1 MNTTSG
7 FTDVSTACFYLT
19 SDIYVY
25 KMFVHSILL
34 TDENL
39 SALRHQL
46 KNPAVRHITKILVTT
61 HSTFIH
67 QFQSL
72 CDEIVQKVSEATSN
86 IEFLQVIKQPCAI
99 LECVVDPDE
108 IAKHIPQI
116 INLFRFIWM
125 ESPYYNSE
133 ARITNLFKAL
143 SNQIIIL
150 CRTYIKL
157 DELFEGE
164 TKKALG
170 EFSKCID
177 CCKKYR
183 EIYDVMAEAHNDK
196 NPGSWELDTGSIFNY
211 IDSFVQRCFD
221 MLDVC
226 NCMIIFGR

>member
-1 MNTTSG
+1 MYVCMSWR
-7 FTDVSTACFYLT
+7 YLN
-19 SDIYVY
+19 
-25 KMFVHSILL
+25 KFLF

-39 SALRHQL
+39 SALGYQL
-46 KNPAVRHITKILVTT
+46 KNPAVHHITKILVTT

-67 QFQSL
+67 QFQAL
-72 CDEIVQKVSEATSN
+72 CDEIVQKVNEATSN
-86 IEFLQVIKQPCAI
+86 IEYLQVIKQPCAV

-150 CRTYIKL
+150 CRTYIQL
-157 DELFEGE
+157 DELFDGE

-170 EFSKCID
+170 EFTKCID

-183 EIYDVMAEAHNDK
+183 EIYDVMAEAHNDVK
-196 NPGSWELDTGSIFNY
+196 PRSWELSSI
-211 IDSFVQRCFD
+211 ISTH
-221 MLDVC
+221 LC
-226 NCMIIFGR
+226 NAALICWTCVTAWLYLEGIIISENRGFLS

>member
-1 MNTTSG
+1 M
-7 FTDVSTACFYLT
+7 
-19 SDIYVY
+19 
-25 KMFVHSILL
+25 ILFA
-34 TDENL
+34 DENL
-39 SALRHQL
+39 NALLYQL

-67 QFQSL
+67 QFQIL
-72 CDEIVQKVSEATSN
+72 CDEIVQKIAEATSN
-86 IEFLQVIKQPCAI
+86 IEYLQVIKQPCAV

-108 IAKHIPQI
+108 ISIYVPQI
-116 INLFRFIWM
+116 INLFRFIWQ

-133 ARITNLFKAL
+133 TRITNLFKAL

-150 CRTYIKL
+150 CKIYIKL
-157 DELFEGE
+157 ESLFEGQ
-164 TKKALG
+164 TKKAMV

-183 EIYDVMAEAHNDK
+183 EIYDLMVEAHNEVKPD
-196 NPGSWELDTGSIFNY
+196 SWNLDTGAIFNY

-226 NCMIIFGR
+226 NCMIIFGRLAKSFPLRSV

>member
-1 MNTTSG
+1 MTN
-7 FTDVSTACFYLT
+7 D
-19 SDIYVY
+19 
-25 KMFVHSILL
+25 LL
-34 TDENL
+34 ISQTPDENL
-39 SALRHQL
+39 NALLHQL

-72 CDEIVQKVSEATSN
+72 CEEIVNKIEEATKN
-86 IEFLQVIKQPCAI
+86 IEYLQVIKQPCAV
-99 LECVVDPDE
+99 LECVIDPDE
-108 IAKHIPQI
+108 IPNHVSKIM
-116 INLFRFIWM
+116 NLFRFIWM
-125 ESPYYNSE
+125 ESPFYNSE

-150 CRTYIKL
+150 CRTSIKL
-157 DELFEGE
+157 EDLFEEGM

-183 EIYDVMAEAHNDK
+183 EIYDIIMAEAHNDVK
-196 NPGSWELDTGSIFNY
+196 PGSWDLDTGSIFNY
-211 IDSFVQRCFD
+211 IDSYVQRCFD
-221 MLDVC
+221 MMDVC

>member
-1 MNTTSG
+1 
-7 FTDVSTACFYLT
+7 
-19 SDIYVY
+19 
-25 KMFVHSILL
+25 MFQV
-34 TDENL
+34 
-39 SALRHQL
+39 
-46 KNPAVRHITKILVTT
+46 KNPAVKHITKILVTT

-67 QFQSL
+67 QFQAL
-72 CDEIVQKVSEATSN
+72 CDEVVQKIAEATSN
-86 IEFLQVIKQPCAI
+86 IEYLQVIKQPCAI

-108 IAKHIPQI
+108 ISRHIPKI

-133 ARITNLFKAL
+133 TRITNLFKAL

-150 CRTYIKL
+150 CRNYIKL
-157 DELFEGE
+157 DDLFDGA

-177 CCKKYR
+177 CCKRYR
-183 EIYDVMAEAHNDK
+183 EIYDVMAEAHNEV
-196 NPGSWELDTGSIFNY
+196 NPNSWELDTGSIFNY
-211 IDSFVQRCFD
+211 IDSFIQRCFD

>member
-1 MNTTSG
+1 MHTKK
-7 FTDVSTACFYLT
+7 
-19 SDIYVY
+19 I
-25 KMFVHSILL
+25 L

-39 SALRHQL
+39 NALLHQL
-46 KNPAVRHITKILVTT
+46 KNPAVRHVTKILVTT

-72 CDEIVQKVSEATSN
+72 CEEIIQKIKEAKSS

-99 LECVVDPDE
+99 LECVDDPDE
-108 IAKHIPQI
+108 ISKHVPQI

-125 ESPYYNSE
+125 ESPFYNSE

-157 DELFEGE
+157 DDLFCNGE

-177 CCKKYR
+177 CCKRYR
-183 EIYDVMAEAHNDK
+183 EIYDVMAEAHNDV
-196 NPGSWELDTGSIFNY
+196 NPGTWELDTGAIFNY

-226 NCMIIFGR
+226 NCMIIFGRLVPFTNG